1 MSALR
6 LPSINRVVI
15 TGRLT
20 QDPQLNYTSSGTAV
34 LKMRIASNK
43 PYKSSDGEWKQEV
56 CFLNIV
62 AWSKLA
68 ENCGEYLGKGSAV
81 YVEGRLKS
89 NEWQDDEGK
98 TRNSLEVHADSVQ
111 FLDKLSSSNGDEQ
124 EEEGKEGEDK
134 DDGLPF

>member
-15 TGRLT
+15 TGRLALE
-20 QDPQLNYTSSGTAV
+20 PLLNYTSSGTAV

-62 AWSKLA
+62 TWSKLA
-68 ENCGEYLGKGSAV
+68 ENCGEYLSKGSAV

-89 NEWQDDEGK
+89 QEWQDGEGK
-98 TRNSLEVHADSVQ
+98 TRTSIEVHADSVQ

-124 EEEGKEGEDK
+124 EEEGKGDGEK

>member
-6 LPSINRVVI
+6 LPSVNRVVI

-20 QDPQLNYTSSGTAV
+20 SDPQLNYTASGTAV
-34 LKMRIASNK
+34 LRMRLASNK

-89 NEWQDDEGK
+89 QDWEDGEGNK
-98 TRNSLEVHADSVQ
+98 KSSLDVHADSVQ
-111 FLDKLSSSNGDEQ
+111 FLDKLSSSNADEQ
-124 EEEGKEGEDK
+124 EEEGKAESE
-134 DDGLPF
+134 DGLPF

>member
-1 MSALR
+1 MAAIR

-20 QDPQLNYTSSGTAV
+20 QEPQLNYTASGTAV

-43 PYKSSDGEWKQEV
+43 PYKGSDGEWKQEV

-89 NEWQDDEGK
+89 NEWEDGEGNK
-98 TRNSLEVHADSVQ
+98 KSSLDVHADSVQ
-111 FLDKLSSSNGDEQ
+111 FLDKFRSNGES
-124 EEEGKEGEDK
+124 EEEGEGNEEK